1 MEFRLSVAF
10 LSYKK
15 RSITSDTNPP
25 GGFLR
30 LTHWL
35 FRTVLLLSLAVAGLH
50 LDGKA
55 VFAQAP
61 QPAAEAQTQT
71 APSQAAPSQTAPS
84 QAAPGQAPP
93 ASAAATEP
101 PLANGAL
108 DQALKD
114 IDKAKNQ
121 LVSLQDRVKQNADN
135 DDALVELAG
144 QTDELGRGVIA
155 TSVSLRPR
163 FDQIK
168 SRLTELGEP
177 PKDGQPPEAQ
187 IVTDER
193 NALTAE
199 RSQINAVTGDAE
211 NLSIA
216 ITKLSNVIT
225 ATRRQLFA
233 DTLFRRTE
241 ISASV
246 IDDAVGAFVDEAGE
260 FLQTLSSWI
269 TFVWKFKSL
278 QLFAAIFLSLATALI
293 LLSGGYRLFG
303 QYLRRDLHVEEPS
316 YISRLSFAFWSTL
329 IRTASLDVLL
339 VTSLIF
345 LDGFN
350 VLRSDITPVIG
361 ALFGSI
367 GLVYFVGRFVNAV
380 FAPNDPSWRLV
391 RLSNLGARSV
401 GYCLIAMAV
410 VNALDYL
417 FGAIGEAMGSPLV
430 LTVVR
435 SLLAALIIG
444 LILIAVSFGKP
455 MLAKNGDPDA
465 PGRHWPRGMAILLR
479 VFGAGLILAA
489 LSGYVGLARFVAT
502 QLIITSAI
510 IVTTYIGLLLGKAI
524 SRQDN
529 FADTFLGRFLQT
541 RFKLGDV
548 AIDQVGLVVGLLI
561 YAVALLTGIPLIL
574 LLWGF
579 HVQDLQLLAYRL
591 FTEVRLGGISISLL
605 GIFTGILLFAGGYLA
620 TRWVQKWLDSNVM
633 ARSHVDL
640 GVRNS
645 VKTGIGY
652 LGVGLAAIFGVS
664 AAGIDLSNLALVA
677 SALSVGIGFGLQ
689 NIVSNFVSGL
699 ILLVERPF
707 KVGDHVV
714 SGTAEGI
721 VKRISV
727 RATEI
732 ETFRK
737 QSIIVPNS
745 DLINGLVGNWTHRNK
760 LGRSEI
766 PVSVSYEA
774 DPRKVMDI
782 LLELTAAVPLI
793 LRNPEPHVEFLRFGP
808 YSLDFELRFFL
819 ADMGDG
825 LTVRNNLRIEILR
838 RFKAEGIEIPL
849 PQSDL
854 TIHRQANAEAEK
866 VLVQKPD
873 EPEEAAAED
882 EVKDIETVE
891 DERPVRQL
899 RSKTADGKLKG

>member
-1 MEFRLSVAF
+1 
-10 LSYKK
+10 
-15 RSITSDTNPP
+15 
-25 GGFLR
+25 
-30 LTHWL
+30 
-35 FRTVLLLSLAVAGLH
+35 
-50 LDGKA
+50 
-55 VFAQAP
+55 
-61 QPAAEAQTQT
+61 
-71 APSQAAPSQTAPS
+71 
-84 QAAPGQAPP
+84 
-93 ASAAATEP
+93 
-101 PLANGAL
+101 
-108 DQALKD
+108 
-114 IDKAKNQ
+114 
-121 LVSLQDRVKQNADN
+121 
-135 DDALVELAG
+135 
-144 QTDELGRGVIA
+144 
-155 TSVSLRPR
+155 
-163 FDQIK
+163 
-168 SRLTELGEP
+168 
-177 PKDGQPPEAQ
+177 
-187 IVTDER
+187 
-193 NALTAE
+193 
-199 RSQINAVTGDAE
+199 
-211 NLSIA
+211 
-216 ITKLSNVIT
+216 
-225 ATRRQLFA
+225 
-233 DTLFRRTE
+233 
-241 ISASV
+241 
-246 IDDAVGAFVDEAGE
+246 
-260 FLQTLSSWI
+260 
-269 TFVWKFKSL
+269 
-278 QLFAAIFLSLATALI
+278 
-293 LLSGGYRLFG
+293 
-303 QYLRRDLHVEEPS
+303 
-316 YISRLSFAFWSTL
+316 
-329 IRTASLDVLL
+329 
-339 VTSLIF
+339 
-345 LDGFN
+345 
-350 VLRSDITPVIG
+350 
-361 ALFGSI
+361 
-367 GLVYFVGRFVNAV
+367 
-380 FAPNDPSWRLV
+380 
-391 RLSNLGARSV
+391 
-401 GYCLIAMAV
+401 
-410 VNALDYL
+410 
-417 FGAIGEAMGSPLV
+417 
-430 LTVVR
+430 
-435 SLLAALIIG
+435 
-444 LILIAVSFGKP
+444 
-455 MLAKNGDPDA
+455 
-465 PGRHWPRGMAILLR
+465 MAILLR

-510 IVTTYIGLLLGKAI
+510 VVTTYIGLLLGKAI

-529 FADTFLGRFLQT
+529 FGDTFLGRFLET
-541 RFKLGDV
+541 RFKLGPV

-652 LGVGLAAIFGVS
+652 LGVGVAAIFGVS

-745 DLINGLVGNWTHRNK
+745 ELINGLVGNWTHRNK
-760 LGRSEI
+760 IGRSEI

-782 LLELTAAVPLI
+782 LLELVSKVPLVM
-793 LRNPEPHVEFLRFGP
+793 RNPEPHVEFLRFGP

-825 LTVRNNLRIEILR
+825 MAVRNDLRIEILR
-838 RFKAEGIEIPL
+838 RFRAEGIEIPL

-866 VLVQKPD
+866 ALVQKPD
-873 EPEEAAAED
+873 EPEDAAAED
-882 EVKDIETVE
+882 EARDNETVE
-891 DERPVRQL
+891 DEQPVRQL
-899 RSKTADGKLKG
+899 RSKAADGKLKG

>member
-93 ASAAATEP
+93 APAAATEP

-866 VLVQKPD
+866 ALVQKPD
-873 EPEEAAAED
+873 ELEEAAAED

-891 DERPVRQL
+891 EERPVRQL

>member
-61 QPAAEAQTQT
+61 QPAAEAQTQS
-71 APSQAAPSQTAPS
+71 APAQAAPSQTAPS

-93 ASAAATEP
+93 APAAATEP

-293 LLSGGYRLFG
+293 LLSVGYRLFG

>member
-1 MEFRLSVAF
+1 M
-10 LSYKK
+10 
-15 RSITSDTNPP
+15 
-25 GGFLR
+25 R

-35 FRTVLLLSLAVAGLH
+35 LRTVLLLSLAVAGLH
-50 LDGKA
+50 LDGRSA
-55 VFAQAP
+55 FAQAP
-61 QPAAEAQTQT
+61 QPAAEPQTQT
-71 APSQAAPSQTAPS
+71 QAAPT
-84 QAAPGQAPP
+84 QAAP
-93 ASAAATEP
+93 AAEA

-114 IDKAKNQ
+114 IDKAKNE
-121 LVSLQDRVKQNADN
+121 LASLQDRVKQNADN

-144 QTDELGRGVIA
+144 KADELGRGVIA

-168 SRLTELGEP
+168 NRLAELGEP

-193 NALTAE
+193 NALTSE

-216 ITKLSNVIT
+216 ITKLSNEIT
-225 ATRRQLFA
+225 TTRRQLFA
-233 DTLFRRTE
+233 DTLLRRTD
-241 ISASV
+241 ISISV
-246 IDDAVGAFVDEAGE
+246 LDDAGSAFLHEVDQFSQA
-260 FLQTLSSWI
+260 LSSWI
-269 TFVWKFKSL
+269 TFVWKFKRFP
-278 QLFAAIFLSLATALI
+278 LFAAIFLSLGTALI
-293 LLSGGYRLFG
+293 LLSGSYRVFG
-303 QYLRRDLHVEEPS
+303 QYLRRNESVEQPS
-316 YISRLSFAFWSTL
+316 YISRLAFAFWSTL
-329 IRTASLDVLL
+329 IRTAALDVLL
-339 VTSLIF
+339 VTSFIF

-350 VLRSDITPVIG
+350 VLRPDITPVIA

-380 FAPNDPSWRLV
+380 FAPNDPPWRLV

-417 FGAIGEAMGSPLV
+417 FGTVSEAMGSPLV
-430 LTVVR
+430 VTVVR
-435 SLLAALIIG
+435 SLFAALIIG

-465 PGRHWPRGMAILLR
+465 PGRHWPRGMGILLR
-479 VFGAGLILAA
+479 VFGAGLILTA
-489 LSGYVGLARFVAT
+489 LSGYVGLARFIAT

-529 FADTFLGRFLQT
+529 FGDTLLGRFLET
-541 RFKLGDV
+541 RFKLGPV

-591 FTEVRLGGISISLL
+591 FTEVRLGGISISLV

-652 LGVGLAAIFGVS
+652 LGVGVAAIFGVS

-745 DLINGLVGNWTHRNK
+745 ELINGLVGNWTHRNK

-782 LLELTAAVPLI
+782 LLELAAAVPLI

-825 LTVRNNLRIEILR
+825 LAVRNDLRIEILR

-854 TIHRQANAEAEK
+854 TIHRQANAEVEK
-866 VLVQKPD
+866 ALVEKPARSEAA
-873 EPEEAAAED
+873 EPEAEIDEAE
-882 EVKDIETVE
+882 EEE
-891 DERPVRQL
+891 QPVRQL
-899 RSKTADGKLKG
+899 RGKTADGKLKG